1 LIENFA
7 KEIEAEI
14 GISLPIS
21 KKPYPISENLSSTY
35 MIPDRVIGTS
45 GRKVT
50 PLLYFAIGISGAVQ
64 HIAGMKE
71 AEFVISINP
80 DLNAPI
86 IDESDILING
96 TIEEIMPILI
106 RELKKYR
113 EKIQILHEVEQ

>member
-1 LIENFA
+1 LIEDFA

-21 KKPYPISENLSSTY
+21 KKPYIINENLSSTY

-45 GRKVT
+45 GRKVN
-50 PLLYFAIGISGAVQ
+50 PLVYFAVGISGAVQ

-80 DLNAPI
+80 DAEAPI
-86 IDESDILING
+86 IDESDIFINGKIEEVLPLLIN
-96 TIEEIMPILI
+96 EI
-106 RELKKYR
+106 KKYK
-113 EKIQILHEVEQ
+113 EKMQIPQEIK